1 MKKHAPIFFTLL
13 AAALCL
19 VAMYSYLSGGTFL
32 SGGTLRSNIDFHF
45 LPSKMFGVP
54 EDLAK
59 RGIEP
64 LYLGEKETGWDGQFY
79 YYMSNDLLGLKDT
92 PSHIDAPSYRYQRIG
107 LSLYAAGFSRLL
119 GQSWVS
125 PLVFYISYLT
135 LVLIATWGVARIV
148 RDRGGFSFAGL
159 LWAAGVG
166 TQVTLL
172 NALPDAAADAFL
184 ILATLAILTS
194 RQWIGV
200 FLLTM
205 AALSR
210 ESYVIFPAAYLA
222 WILWEQVAVFP
233 LRSWPVAVLRLLKT
247 PALFSLLLPLGI
259 FVSWQL
265 YIRLHFGVPP
275 FEQAHGILALPFQEW
290 WIAVQTGISGNH
302 YLVPPGIH
310 SYLEGISLI
319 FFMLL
324 LLLTLGLAV
333 TILRKKDGVHGWIRA
348 LALGSVL
355 LVLLYACFGRTVT
368 AHYTGYL
375 KAANL
380 FLFLIPLFLAEVGFS
395 VRRQLF
401 VYGVLVGMVAFTSS
415 YLWRDRILFKATY
428 GNYTRASEVSRT
440 EEVACLKR
448 FDVGIRLVGMEDM
461 PHFPLFNWR
470 SAPLRE
476 VFWVDLTNYSGEP
489 FVALHGK
496 GSVNMSYHW
505 MAKDG
510 LSVAKDGIRSMMP
523 EGLPDGQ
530 TARVPVIVEF
540 PDKPGDY
547 ILRLTPVQE
556 NCAWFYTANPASALD
571 LQYRV
576 R

>member
-13 AAALCL
+13 AAVLCL
-19 VAMYSYLSGGTFL
+19 VTMSLYLSG
-32 SGGTLRSNIDFHF
+32 TLRNNIDFHF
-45 LPSKMFGVP
+45 LPGKMFGVP

-64 LYLGEKETGWDGQFY
+64 LYLSEKETGWDGQFY

-92 PSHIDAPSYRYQRIG
+92 PNHIDTPSYRYQRIG

-135 LVLIATWGVARIV
+135 LVLIATWGAARIV

-159 LWAAGVG
+159 LWAAGAG

-200 FLLTM
+200 FLLAM

-233 LRSWPVAVLRLLKT
+233 LRSWPVTVLRLLKT
-247 PALFSLLLPLGI
+247 PTLFSLLLPLGI

-265 YIRLHFGVPP
+265 YIRLHFGVAPS
-275 FEQAHGILALPFQEW
+275 EQAHGILGLPFQGW

-302 YLVPPGIH
+302 YLVSPGIP
-310 SYLEGISLI
+310 SYLEGISQIL
-319 FFMLL
+319 FMLL
-324 LLLTLGLAV
+324 LLLMLGLAV
-333 TILRKKDGVHGWIRA
+333 TILRKKDGVHGWIKA

-355 LVLLYACFGRTVT
+355 LVLLYACFGRAVA
-368 AHYTGYL
+368 AHYTFYL

-380 FLFLIPLFLAEVGFS
+380 FLFLIPLFLAEAGFS

-401 VYGVLVGMVAFTSS
+401 VYGVLVGIVAFTSS
-415 YLWRDRILFKATY
+415 YLWRDRILPKDIY
-428 GNYTRASEVSRT
+428 GNYTRALEVSRIGK
-440 EEVACLKR
+440 VACLKR

-461 PHFPLFNWR
+461 LSSPPLNWR
-470 SAPLRE
+470 FTAPRSE
-476 VFWVDLTNYSGEP
+476 VLWVDLTNYSGES

-505 MAKDG
+505 LAKDG
-510 LSVAKDGIRSMMP
+510 MSVVKEGRRSMMP

-547 ILRLTPVQE
+547 ILRLSPVQE
-556 NCAWFYTANPASALD
+556 GCAWFYMVNPASALD